1 MAHADSAGLLEK
13 VGSTY
18 LRPQNGMPGAGG
30 KQLLIFRAVR
40 AGNTNVTL
48 GYVRPFDQSTNKG
61 AKEMTFHVV
70 VSTENPGR

>member
-1 MAHADSAGLLEK
+1 
-13 VGSTY
+13 
-18 LRPQNGMPGAGG
+18 MPGAGG

-40 AGNTNVTL
+40 AGNMNVTL

-70 VSTENPGR
+70 VITDIPAR